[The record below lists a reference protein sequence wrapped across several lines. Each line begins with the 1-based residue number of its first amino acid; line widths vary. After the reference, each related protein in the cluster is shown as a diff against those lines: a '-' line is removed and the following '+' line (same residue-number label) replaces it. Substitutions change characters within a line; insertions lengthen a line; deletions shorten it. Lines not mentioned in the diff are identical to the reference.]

1 MTSPDWTPMELHYL
15 TASKAR
21 ELFASR
27 ELSPVE
33 LLDAVVARTAL
44 VEPAVNA
51 LTEQMLDEAYAAARV
66 SEAKFA
72 TSDQG
77 HGPLE
82 GVPLLLKEEQP
93 IAGRTSEEGSLTEQG
108 TLAMT
113 SHPIVG
119 RIYAAGAVVHGRT
132 TTPEFCCAPYTHS
145 KLWGVTRNPWNLELS
160 PGGSSGG
167 SGAALAAGE
176 SILATG
182 SDIGGSIRIPA
193 SFCGI
198 VGFKPPFGRV
208 PGMAPFNQD
217 TYCADGPMGRSV
229 ADVALLQNVLAGP
242 HATDQASLRP
252 AYVLPTPN
260 AASARGMRV
269 ALCMNLG
276 DYTVDPVIE
285 ANTRAAAE
293 ALRSAGVM
301 VQEVSLPWS
310 RKRIVAA
317 AWAHFGGIMGPFI
330 SEIAGAQGDLLMP
343 YTIDFAKRAA
353 QAESFADGLVAEAEL
368 YEPLGRLLED
378 YDALLCPTLATQG
391 IAADF
396 ADPAGLIDV
405 GAKRVN
411 WIESALTV
419 PFNVVGRVPVLS
431 VPSGMAPNGLP
442 TGVQIVGRSYD
453 DATVF
458 ALGAALEHALALTT
472 SDNWWPNLVAASS
485 V

>member
-1 MTSPDWTPMELHYL
+1 MELHYL
-15 TASKAR
+15 TASAAR
-21 ELFASR
+21 DLFVSR

-33 LLDAVVARTAL
+33 LLDAVVARTQL
-44 VEPAVNA
+44 MEPSINA
-51 LTEQMLDEAYAAARV
+51 LTEQMLDEAYGAARL
-66 SEAKFA
+66 SEARFA
-72 TSDQG
+72 KSDQG

-82 GVPLLLKEEQP
+82 GIPLLLKEEQP
-93 IAGRTSEEGSLTEQG
+93 IAGRTSEEGSLTERG
-108 TLAMT
+108 TIATT
-113 SHPIVG
+113 SHPIVD
-119 RIYAAGAVVHGRT
+119 RIYNAGAVVHGRT

-145 KLWGVTRNPWNLELS
+145 KLWGVTRNPWNLELT

-182 SDIGGSIRIPA
+182 SDIGGSIRIPS

-229 ADVALLQNVLAGP
+229 ADVALLQNVIAGP

-260 AASARGMRV
+260 GALAAGMSV
-269 ALCMNLG
+269 ALCVNLG
-276 DYTVDPVIE
+276 DYSVDPAIE
-285 ANTRAAAE
+285 ANTRAAAD
-293 ALRSAGVM
+293 ALRSAGVI
-301 VQEVSLPWS
+301 VDEVSLPWT
-310 RKRIVAA
+310 RNQVIEA

-330 SEIAGAQGDLLMP
+330 TEIAGANSDLLMP
-343 YTIDFAKRAA
+343 YTLDFAKRAA
-353 QAESFADGLVAEAEL
+353 QADSFAEGLVYEAAL
-368 YEPLGRLLED
+368 YEPLGRLLEK

-391 IAADF
+391 MAADF

-405 GAKRVN
+405 GSEQVN

-431 VPSGMAPNGLP
+431 VPSGIAPNGVP

-458 ALGAALEHALALTT
+458 TLGAALERTLALTT
-472 SDNWWPNLVAASS
+472 SDNWWPNLVAATS